1 MRHRVHVGCGI
12 ENPFGARLLW
22 GMLLLAWAIQVSLAF
37 SWWGFL
43 GYLPWLAVLAVG
55 GPRGFVPSAA
65 HVDPASAPCSS
76 LAAACPPGKAPTA
89 SSRPRAN
96 RAAGWPPA
104 GPPRAGARGGGRAP

>member
-43 GYLPWLAVLAVG
+43 GYLPWLAVLA
-55 GPRGFVPSAA
+55 A
-65 HVDPASAPCSS
+65 
-76 LAAACPPGKAPTA
+76 
-89 SSRPRAN
+89 
-96 RAAGWPPA
+96 
-104 GPPRAGARGGGRAP
+104 GGRWEFVHSPAKMYRTWAP